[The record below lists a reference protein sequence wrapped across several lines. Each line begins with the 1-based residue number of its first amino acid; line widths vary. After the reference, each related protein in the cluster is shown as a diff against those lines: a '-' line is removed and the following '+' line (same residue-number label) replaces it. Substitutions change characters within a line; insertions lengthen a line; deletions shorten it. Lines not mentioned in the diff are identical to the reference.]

1 MRSECANER
10 REWALGELATRQHG
24 VVARAQLLALGF
36 AEATITRRARS
47 GRLYRLHHGVYAVG
61 HRVLGADGRRKA
73 ATLAVARCWLAHRSA
88 GAMYLLRPYSGI
100 PEVVVRGDGGRRPRA
115 DVRVRRVLHLA
126 PEDVTVVD
134 GIPVTTPARTLL
146 DCAAIVPDGLATM
159 LNRAERLEL
168 FDLQAITGAIER
180 APRHRGTRRLLAAIA
195 EVHPE
200 SRWTR
205 SDLEDAMF
213 ALCRRHDLPVPR
225 PNAIAEGFE
234 VDFLWEDHRLAG
246 EADGWETHRTRRAFQ
261 DDRRRDRALQ
271 LAGYR
276 VLRFTFADVE
286 HRPGAVAA
294 DLRRALAAP

>member
-1 MRSECANER
+1 MRQGCATELRER
-10 REWALGELATRQHG
+10 ALADLATRQHG
-24 VVARAQLLALGF
+24 VVGRGQLVALGF
-36 AEATITRRARS
+36 PDKTIARRISA
-47 GRLYRLHHGVYAVG
+47 GRLHRLHHGVYAVG

-73 ATLAVARCWLAHRSA
+73 ATLAVSGCWLAHRSA
-88 GAMYLLRPYSGI
+88 GAKHLLRPYSGT
-100 PEVVVRGDGGRRPRA
+100 PEVVVLGDGGRRPRT
-115 DVRVRRVLHLA
+115 DVRVRRVAHLA
-126 PEDVTVVD
+126 PPDVTVID

-168 FDLQAITGAIER
+168 FDLRAITAAIER
-180 APRHRGTRRLLAAIA
+180 APRQRGARRLLAAVA

-205 SDLEDAMF
+205 SELEDAMF

-225 PNAIAEGFE
+225 PNATAEGLE
-234 VDFLWEDHRLAG
+234 VDFLWEAHRLAG

-286 HRPGAVAA
+286 HRPEAVAA